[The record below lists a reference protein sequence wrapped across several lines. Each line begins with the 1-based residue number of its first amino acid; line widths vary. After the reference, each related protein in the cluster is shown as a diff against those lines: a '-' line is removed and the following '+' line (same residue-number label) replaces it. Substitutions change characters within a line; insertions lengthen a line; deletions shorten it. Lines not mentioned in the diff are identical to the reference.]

1 MSSLFEYVG
10 NLHMHTPYSDG
21 ELYHEDIAQ
30 AALAAGLDFIVV
42 TDHNV
47 RVRGPEGYHVAANG
61 RRVLVLIGEEV
72 HDVTRPSQSNHMLVL
87 GVQEGLA
94 PLATDPQG
102 LINAIA

>member
-21 ELYHEDIAQ
+21 ELYHDDIAQ

-47 RVRGPEGYHVAANG
+47 RVCGPEGYHVAANG

-72 HDVTRPSQSNHMLVL
+72 HDVARPSQSNHMLAL
-87 GVQEGLA
+87 GVQEAWLHLRQTHRG
-94 PLATDPQG
+94 
-102 LINAIA
+102 